1 MDNLVK
7 KKDIFDD
14 MHIIIR
20 CEYISDLRQHQ
31 LMVLYE
37 LGRMNLSSYSQE
49 NLEDFSRYVFGVGYG
64 TLKQMMKDGVNAMA
78 ELRRMYQRSR

>member
-1 MDNLVK
+1 MDDLVK

-14 MHIIIR
+14 MHIMIR

-37 LGRMNLSSYSQE
+37 LGRMNLSSYSPVTDPVPAHR
-49 NLEDFSRYVFGVGYG
+49 NR
-64 TLKQMMKDGVNAMA
+64 
-78 ELRRMYQRSR
+78 